1 VTVYCAAMRR
11 AVARWFLA
19 LGMAALLVGAQA
31 RAQPPRGEEQPVA
44 AVGDRL
50 IPIGAGAVLSAF
62 TSHPLDA
69 PRPES
74 EAAVIVIHGLNRDAD
89 VYYAAMLAAVRAAE
103 AAGAGVKTSTTLVIA
118 PQFLT
123 DRDAA
128 RHRLGHDVAYWTAGG
143 WKGGGPAL
151 APAAHPSSFAALDAL
166 LARLADRQ
174 RFPALRRI
182 VIAGH
187 SAGAQ
192 IVHRYAVVGVGDAEA
207 ARAGIEIRYV
217 VANPSS
223 YLYVTADRPTDDGR
237 GVAPYDPARC
247 LRFDDYRYGLRN
259 PPEYV
264 TQRPVEAMLRAYA
277 ARHVVYLLG
286 TADIDPHHRVLD
298 RSCAALAQGPHRLA
312 RGEAYHRYILGVLG
326 PDAARNH
333 RKMLVDGVGHDSAA
347 MFRSATGRAALFGPW
362 P

>member
-1 VTVYCAAMRR
+1 MVT
-11 AVARWFLA
+11 AVK
-19 LGMAALLVGAQA
+19 
-31 RAQPPRGEEQPVA
+31 
-44 AVGDRL
+44 
-50 IPIGAGAVLSAF
+50 
-62 TSHPLDA
+62 
-69 PRPES
+69 
-74 EAAVIVIHGLNRDAD
+74 
-89 VYYAAMLAAVRAAE
+89 AAE
-103 AAGAGVKTSTTLVIA
+103 AAGAGVKTSATLVIA

-123 DRDAA
+123 DRDAG
-128 RHRLGHDVAYWTAGG
+128 RHRLGPDVAYWTASG
-143 WKGGGPAL
+143 WKGGEPAL

-192 IVHRYAVVGVGDAEA
+192 VVHRYAVVGVGDAEA

-223 YLYVTADRPTDDGR
+223 YLYLTADRLTDDGP
-237 GVAPYDPARC
+237 GVAPFDPARC

-264 TQRPVEAMLRAYA
+264 ARRPAEAMLRAYA
-277 ARHVVYLLG
+277 DRHVVYLLG
-286 TADIDPHHRVLD
+286 TADTDPHHRVLD

-333 RKMLVDGVGHDSAA
+333 RKMLVDGVGHDNAA
-347 MFRSATGRAALFGPW
+347 MFRSATGRAALFAPW